1 MALEMAQAFATFG
14 SHVTILP
21 RSSRLLA
28 SSSSSR
34 GRRSSG
40 GTGDESD
47 ESDDAAQVL
56 QHNLEKE
63 GVSFLWNVEVKEVK
77 TLRYASEED
86 VVVAEELGKGDNPH
100 LLPLMQLSLSCKDNY
115 AFIDG
120 GTDAEAVFYTVYTP

>member
-1 MALEMAQAFATFG
+1 M
-14 SHVTILP
+14 TILP

-40 GTGDESD
+40 DTGDESD

-63 GVSFLWNVEVKEVK
+63 GVSFLWNVEVKDCQDA
-77 TLRYASEED
+77 TI
-86 VVVAEELGKGDNPH
+86 
-100 LLPLMQLSLSCKDNY
+100 C
-115 AFIDG
+115 FG
-120 GTDAEAVFYTVYTP
+120 GGCSRRRRIRKRR

>member
-1 MALEMAQAFATFG
+1 M
-14 SHVTILP
+14 TILP

-28 SSSSSR
+28 SSSSSSSSR

-100 LLPLMQLSLSCKDNY
+100 LLPLMQLSLSCKDN
-115 AFIDG
+115 
-120 GTDAEAVFYTVYTP
+120 